1 MHMRLPLR
9 ERVLMAL
16 LSGAVV
22 LGWVADASANPA
34 TPAPEVRHLL
44 GQPQE
49 LGAGQFRWLG
59 LKVYD
64 AQLFAPQG
72 QGFDRN
78 GSYALEI
85 EYARKIK
92 RKFLLKASMDE
103 MIRIEGEK
111 SDHVRIQQKLTACY
125 RDIQPGDRIV
135 ASPNG
140 GNVLKFWVNGQST
153 CTLHHHGIRDRYMAI
168 WLSDKARDRS
178 FAQQVLARQK

>member
-1 MHMRLPLR
+1 MHMRLPVR

-16 LSGAVV
+16 LSGAVL
-22 LGWVADASANPA
+22 LGWAANASANPA
-34 TPAPEVRHLL
+34 TPAPEVRSLL

-59 LKVYD
+59 FKVYE

-78 GSYALEI
+78 GAYALEI

-92 RKFLLKASMDE
+92 RKILLKASMDE
-103 MIRIEGEK
+103 MIRIEGER
-111 SDHVRIQQKLTACY
+111 SDHGQIQQKLTACY

-153 CTLHHHGIRDRYMAI
+153 CTLQHNGIRDRYMAI
-168 WLSDKARDRS
+168 WLSDKARDRG